1 MKVGTPATSVPAP
14 RAALR
19 SGPVVIAVFYLVM
32 LVLPVA
38 FLQGGSFDKVGTT
51 AAQFLKLGVG
61 ARALGMGGSFVALA
75 NDGTALYWN
84 PAGLTHLSGVN
95 TVFNHNEW
103 VLDITHEFMGLSIPT
118 GSGGVVGFSITALTM
133 GKKEV
138 TTVREPGGAGLY
150 YSVMDLAAGLSY
162 ARRLSD
168 RLSYGLTLKYIR
180 LSAYNEVAQTMALDV
195 GSLLRTDFYGLS
207 IGMALTNFGG
217 DLRYEGRDLIEK
229 ADIDEEI
236 AGNYPS
242 DVLLQTE
249 PWPLPLLIRI
259 GVSMDVVGPSP
270 AVLTTSSNRLTVTV
284 DGEHPNDAPAHVNV
298 GVEWSWRETL
308 FLRGGYR
315 LNYDEETLT
324 IGGGV
329 RLSLGALGKTTVN
342 YAVKPLGPFG
352 NTSQMSVEF
361 QF

>member
-1 MKVGTPATSVPAP
+1 MMETQTDRYQRSRSSLRFWPA
-14 RAALR
+14 LL
-19 SGPVVIAVFYLVM
+19 VVLYLVM
-32 LVLPVA
+32 MAMPVA
-38 FLQGGSFDKVGTT
+38 LLGGGSFDKVGTT

-61 ARALGMGGSFVALA
+61 ARALGLGGSFVALA
-75 NDGTALYWN
+75 DDGTALYWN

-103 VLDITHEFMGLSIPT
+103 VLDITHEFMGLSVPM
-118 GSGGVVGFSITALTM
+118 GRSGVVGFSVTALTM

-138 TTVREPGGAGLY
+138 TTVREPGGTGLY

-162 ARRLSD
+162 ARKLSV
-168 RLSYGLTLKYIR
+168 RLSYGLTLKYVR
-180 LSAYNEVAQTMALDV
+180 LAAYNEVAQTMALDI

-229 ADIDEEI
+229 ADIDDEI
-236 AGNYPS
+236 IGNYPS
-242 DVLLQTE
+242 DVMLQTE

-259 GVSMDVVGPSP
+259 GVSMNIVGPGQ
-270 AVLTTSSNRLTVTV
+270 AVLTSSSNRLTVTI
-284 DGEHPNDAPAHVNV
+284 DGEHPNDAPEHVNV
-298 GVEWSWRETL
+298 GVEWSWRESV

-315 LNYDEETLT
+315 LNYDEEALT
-324 IGGGV
+324 FGGGV